1 MPKFLDRPTWYDSNG
16 EEAYAEEYKSI
27 VIDSNNFEIQF
38 KDLAPGK
45 YVLVGNSNN
54 ATYTASIIVYD
65 KGSLKFTNSY
75 NKETGTIPVYLTKT
89 VMTGLMGAQTICLI
103 LENVGYDDTSL
114 GLFLPSISGIT
125 GPGKITYV
133 SINYNAINSSA
144 IINAIKSYGGYTING
159 LPLNAGKQIWAPI
172 SSGTNDYILTSGGTG
187 APKWS
192 PPSSKYIIAKM
203 LTTIPIN
210 NVTYASTTGRTWGLY
225 LKIFGT
231 VPVTVSVNNSGGA
244 TLLDSVRYFDGIIYH
259 PADSR
264 NLVVFGYSSTSTT
277 SPTYYTSGQSSVTLS
292 SSDTSLKVRTDT
304 SAGYAH
310 VFYAEY

>member
-54 ATYTASIIVYD
+54 ASYTTSINVYD
-65 KGSLKFTNSY
+65 KGNLKFTNSY
-75 NKETGTIPVYLTKT
+75 NKETGKFPVYLTKT
-89 VMTGLMGAQTICLI
+89 VFPGLMGVQTIYLI

-114 GLFLPSISGIT
+114 GLFLPSSLGSV
-125 GPGKITYV
+125 GPGEITYV
-133 SINYNAINSSA
+133 SITYSAIDSSATINSV
-144 IINAIKSYGGYTING
+144 KSYGGYTING
-159 LPLNAGKQIWAPI
+159 FPLNAGKQIWAPI
-172 SSGTNDYILTSGGTG
+172 ATGMTGYILTSGGTG

-192 PPSSKYIIAKM
+192 PPSSKYIIGNK

-225 LKIFGT
+225 LKILGT
-231 VPVTVSVNNSGGA
+231 VPVTVTVNSASGA
-244 TLLDSVRYFDGIIYH
+244 TLLDSVRYFDGIVYH
-259 PADSR
+259 TADSR
-264 NLVVFGYSSTSTT
+264 NLIVIGYSSTSTAA
-277 SPTYYTSGQSSVTLS
+277 PTFYAPGTSSVTLS
-292 SSDTSLKVRTDT
+292 SADTSLRVRTDS
-304 SAGYAH
+304 SAGYVH